1 MPSQGQKTVDLTAP
15 IRVGLG
21 LVTAAAS
28 EVGHRIP
35 GVFIRLPIEVL
46 NRALHAGE
54 LAAKGYGELT
64 RRGEQT
70 VSLVRQRIGLG
81 DGAAG
86 HGRATARPAVD
97 PYTGGPLEPVDD
109 IREAVWLSREDAADV
124 ESATPGAALERDE
137 LPLDDYDH
145 LTLGSLRAR
154 IRRLDAAQLV
164 QLREYEQAH
173 ADRLPVIKA
182 LDTRLAKL
190 AQESGQPAD
199 APV

>member
-1 MPSQGQKTVDLTAP
+1 MPAQGEKTVDLTAP
-15 IRVGLG
+15 LRLGLG

-28 EVGHRIP
+28 EVGHRMP

-64 RRGEQT
+64 RRGERT
-70 VSLVRQRIGLG
+70 VSLVRQRCGLG
-81 DGAAG
+81 DGAAP
-86 HGRATARPAVD
+86 HAVSAVD
-97 PYTGGPLEPVDD
+97 PYTGGPLEPVED
-109 IREAVWLSREDAADV
+109 IREGFWLSREDGAELAA
-124 ESATPGAALERDE
+124 ARPGATLDHDE
-137 LPLDDYDH
+137 LPLEDYDH
-145 LTLGSLRAR
+145 LTLGTLRAR
-154 IRRLDAAQLV
+154 IRRLDAAELV

-190 AQESGQPAD
+190 AQGSD
-199 APV
+199 APS